1 MFIGIFSKLSGD
13 RNELSMDYYD
23 AHRIIKVTDNV
34 TTGEGCVFWF
44 HDADVGGALP
54 YETPSYTA
62 AGLIELVMQARLRPL
77 EFLPSLYVGK
87 QAPADDNPNNVTWSA
102 QKGVDTS
109 KPSS

>member
-1 MFIGIFSKLSGD
+1 MFIGLISKLHGD
-13 RNELSMDYYD
+13 RNELAMMYYD
-23 AHRIIKVTDNV
+23 ASRVIKVTDNELD
-34 TTGEGCVFWF
+34 EGCIFWF

-54 YETPSYTA
+54 YEAPSYTA
-62 AGLIELVMQARLRPL
+62 AGLIELVMQARMRPA

-87 QAPADDNPNNVTWSA
+87 SAPADDNPNNVSWSA